1 MTETIDRLTAIL
13 TDAGR
18 PLAIMALTFIA
29 CAYIL
34 SPGIQEWM
42 MERRGMMGRV
52 FFGLI
57 LFSAVTTLVDLFLT

>member
-1 MTETIDRLTAIL
+1 MERIDQLTTILVDF
-13 TDAGR
+13 GR
-18 PLAIMALTFIA
+18 PLAILALTAIA
-29 CAYIL
+29 ICYVI

-52 FFGLI
+52 LFGLI